1 MNEFNKKYF
10 LAANSGE
17 GFYSR
22 FKENYDCFD
31 GWRAFIIKGGA
42 GTGKSSLM
50 KKIAAKSEY
59 SGIDTVVCP
68 CSSDPDS
75 LDAVILPDK
84 KIIIL
89 DGTAPHVV
97 EPSFPGAAENIINLG
112 DCWDSAVLYKKR
124 NAIIDAT
131 LKNKLIHKTATR
143 YLLAAGQIFSD
154 NIKLA
159 EPYADNRHIS
169 DFATKLC
176 KKTIPQK
183 SAFIGTEW
191 VRFIEGITPKG
202 IISFPYTVT
211 EHYKNRIIFE
221 DDYAVTAPLIM
232 EIIRKYALAAGYE
245 VITLKNPFLPSVIT
259 DHILI
264 PELSLAFLTENS
276 YIHFDCDERRIHARR
291 FLDVSAINRCRQKRR
306 FNKKIFEELISGA
319 CSFLAQAKHTHDD
332 LESFYIS
339 AMNFEKTS
347 AYAEKLWESIIDTF

>member
-1 MNEFNKKYF
+1 MSEFNKKYF

-17 GFYSR
+17 GFYSK

-31 GWRAFIIKGGA
+31 GWQAFIIKGGP

-50 KKIAAKSEY
+50 KKVAAKAEY
-59 SGIDTVVCP
+59 NGYDTILCP

-97 EPSFPGAAENIINLG
+97 EPSFPGACENIINLG
-112 DCWDSAVLYKKR
+112 DCWDKTALYKNR
-124 NAIIDAT
+124 NKIIDAT
-131 LKNKLIHKTATR
+131 LKNKLIHKTVSR
-143 YLLAAGQIFSD
+143 YLLAAGQIFND
-154 NIKLA
+154 NIKLS
-159 EPYADNRHIS
+159 EPYADNKHIT
-169 DFATKLC
+169 DFATRLC

-191 VRFIEGITPKG
+191 VRFIEGVTPKG
-202 IISFPYTVT
+202 IVCFSDTITDN
-211 EHYKNRIIFE
+211 YKHKIIFE

-245 VITLKNPFLPSVIT
+245 VITLKNPFLPSLII

-264 PELSLAFLTENS
+264 PELSMAFLTENS
-276 YIHFDCDERRIHARR
+276 YIRFECDERRIHSRR
-291 FLDVSAINRCRQKRR
+291 FLDVAAINRCRQKRR
-306 FNKKIFEELISGA
+306 FNKKIFDELISTA
-319 CSFLAQAKHTHDD
+319 CLFLAQAKKTHDE
-332 LESFYIS
+332 LESYYIS
-339 AMNFEKTS
+339 SMDFGKTEIYVEKIWDT
-347 AYAEKLWESIIDTF
+347 IINNS